1 MFPLMLAIPSW
12 LTDWSSISLRSA
24 ANLLPQG
31 SGLLHTGA
39 LLLTLALLEAV
50 LSADNAVA
58 LASLVRHVEPA
69 CERQRI
75 LNLGLL
81 IAVVLRIA
89 AVAVAA
95 LVLNLPLVRLLGG
108 AYLIWLAIDH
118 FQSELSPYQTGAT
131 PSAQS
136 VQSGVVMVLLVAGTD
151 LAFSLDSVGAAVGV
165 TDQLPLVM
173 LAGIVGVLMLRLLA
187 GWMLGW
193 MERFANLQNAGY
205 LTVLA
210 VGLRLVGQVLAPA
223 LVPSEPLLVAMVLV
237 LFTWGFSKTQAAE
250 P

>member
-1 MFPLMLAIPSW
+1 MSPLMLAIPSW
-12 LTDWSSISLRSA
+12 WTDWLSLSSLSA
-24 ANLLPQG
+24 LNPLQQG
-31 SGLLHTGA
+31 SGLLHTVV
-39 LLLTLALLEAV
+39 LLLTLVLLEAV

-58 LASLVRHVEPA
+58 LASLVKHVEPA

-75 LNLGLL
+75 LNLGLV

-89 AVAVAA
+89 AVAAA
-95 LVLNLPLVRLLGG
+95 GLVLNLPLVRLLGG
-108 AYLIWLAIDH
+108 AYLIWLAVDH
-118 FQSELSPYQTGAT
+118 FQGELSPCETGST
-131 PSAQS
+131 PLAQAS
-136 VQSGVVMVLLVAGTD
+136 QSGVAMVLLVAGTD

-173 LAGIVGVLMLRLLA
+173 VAGVVGVLMLRLLA
-187 GWMLGW
+187 AWMLGW

-223 LVPSEPLLVAMVLV
+223 FVPSEPLLVALVLV
-237 LFTWGFSKTQAAE
+237 LFTWGFSRVQAAE

>member
-1 MFPLMLAIPSW
+1 MPEIPFW
-12 LTDWSSISLRSA
+12 LTDWLTNRSRFA
-24 ANLLPQG
+24 LDPQQQG

-39 LLLTLALLEAV
+39 LLMTLVLLEAV

-69 CERQRI
+69 GERQRI
-75 LNLGLL
+75 LNLGLV

-89 AVAVAA
+89 AVAAA
-95 LVLNLPLVRLLGG
+95 GLVLNLPLVRLLGG
-108 AYLIWLAIDH
+108 TYLIWLAIDH
-118 FQSELSPYQTGAT
+118 FQSELSPPQTGST
-131 PSAQS
+131 SAAQA

-223 LVPSEPLLVAMVLV
+223 LVPSEPLLVALVLV
-237 LFTWGFSKTQAAE
+237 LFTWGFSRAQAAE